1 MASSEWPPTS
11 GHEDGQPIHQELNPG
26 SSDDHLLRSGTI
38 TGQRER
44 QILQVSHLLRVNKPG
59 VVNIVQDLND
69 LYVLAC
75 SDCAPANCS
84 AAGKDD
90 ALAQK
95 LWELSCQMLS
105 IRWE

>member
-1 MASSEWPPTS
+1 M
-11 GHEDGQPIHQELNPG
+11 
-26 SSDDHLLRSGTI
+26 
-38 TGQRER
+38 
-44 QILQVSHLLRVNKPG
+44 
-59 VVNIVQDLND
+59 NIVQDLND
-69 LYVLAC
+69 LYVLAS